1 MSWTTWIAFAGAMVA
16 GAMVAIQ
23 PGINGQL
30 AKRLETPFQA
40 AVVSFTVGLLT
51 LVVICLVRGVSPY
64 KLSAL
69 RSAPIWQV
77 LGGGMVGSIFVTT
90 ALTVAP
96 RIGAASW
103 IALALAGQ
111 ITASLVL
118 DHFGWI
124 GFTRQPINMYRVL
137 GAVLLFAGVLLVSRN

>member
-1 MSWTTWIAFAGAMVA
+1 MSWTTLMAFAGAAVA

-30 AKRLETPFQA
+30 SKRLDAPFQA
-40 AVVSFTVGLLT
+40 AVVSFTVGMIT
-51 LVVICLVRGVSPY
+51 LIVICLARGVAPY

-69 RSAPIWQV
+69 REAPIWQV
-77 LGGGMVGSIFVTT
+77 LGGGIVGSIFVTT

-111 ITASLVL
+111 ITASLAL

-124 GFTRQPINMYRVL
+124 GFTRQPINLYRVL
-137 GAVLLFAGVLLVSRN
+137 GALLLFAGVVLVSRN

>member
-1 MSWTTWIAFAGAMVA
+1 MSWTTWIALAGAMVA
-16 GAMVAIQ
+16 GSMVAIQ

-30 AKRLETPFQA
+30 SKRLDSPFQA

-51 LVVICLVRGVSPY
+51 LVVVCLVRGVAPY

-69 RSAPIWQV
+69 RGAPIWQV
-77 LGGGMVGSIFVTT
+77 LGGGMVGSVFVTT

-96 RIGAASW
+96 RIGAASFV
-103 IALALAGQ
+103 ALALAGQ
-111 ITASLVL
+111 IVASLVL

-124 GFTRQPINMYRVL
+124 GFAKQPLNPYRVL